1 MPVAPGGSQQPIPAV
16 AIHCLTWSFIIL
28 TPMIDIGRKGG
39 RMDRTVRTV
48 EDVLALLDGLFASE
62 SEAGRLATGDGED
75 FWDRF
80 YADRSRPVPF
90 FVSKPDENLA
100 AYLDQGLIAPGR
112 ALDLGCGPGRNAV
125 YLASQGFEVDAVDL
139 SPVAVAWGEDRA
151 REAGVG
157 VRFLCGDA
165 FALPAAELSGPYDLV
180 VDSGCFHHLPPH
192 RRVSYLALLDRVL
205 APGGHLA
212 LTSFAAGEAG
222 MGSEL
227 TDSDLYRERD
237 LQGGLAYTPESLRWI
252 FSDLVEVELRRMRE
266 EPPESALFG
275 VTFLWT
281 ALFRRGAAASGDVRP
296 VHDLA

>member
-1 MPVAPGGSQQPIPAV
+1 
-16 AIHCLTWSFIIL
+16 
-28 TPMIDIGRKGG
+28 
-39 RMDRTVRTV
+39 MDRTVRTV
-48 EDVLALLDGLFASE
+48 EDVLALLDKLFASE
-62 SEAGRLATGDGED
+62 FEAGRLATGDGMD

-112 ALDLGCGPGRNAV
+112 ALDLGCGAGRNALF
-125 YLASQGFEVDAVDL
+125 LASRGFEVDAVDL
-139 SPVAVAWGEDRA
+139 SPVAIAWGEERA
-151 REAGVG
+151 REIGAE
-157 VRFLCGDA
+157 VRLLCGDA
-165 FALPAAELSGPYDLV
+165 FTLSSTELSGSYDLV

-192 RRVSYLALLDRVL
+192 RRVSYLRLLDRVL

-212 LTSFAAGEAG
+212 LTSFAAGEGG

-227 TDSDLYRERD
+227 ADADLYRERE

-266 EPPESALFG
+266 EPPNSALFG

-281 ALFRRGAAASGDVRP
+281 ALFRRDAASAPSGDIPTRRQT
-296 VHDLA
+296 

>member
-1 MPVAPGGSQQPIPAV
+1 
-16 AIHCLTWSFIIL
+16 
-28 TPMIDIGRKGG
+28 
-39 RMDRTVRTV
+39 MDRTVRTV

-62 SEAGRLATGDGED
+62 SEAGRLATGDGKG

-125 YLASQGFEVDAVDL
+125 YLASRGFEVDAVDL
-139 SPVAVAWGEDRA
+139 SPVAVAWAEDRA
-151 REAGVG
+151 HDAGVD

-165 FALPAAELSGPYDLV
+165 FALPAAELGGPYDLV

-192 RRVSYLALLDRVL
+192 RRVSYLALLDRAL

-212 LTSFAAGEAG
+212 LTSFAAGEG
-222 MGSEL
+222 GTGSEL
-227 TDSDLYRERD
+227 TDADLYRERE

-266 EPPESALFG
+266 EPAESALFG

-281 ALFRRGAAASGDVRP
+281 ALFRRDAALTASGDVRLA
-296 VHDLA
+296 HDRA

>member
-1 MPVAPGGSQQPIPAV
+1 
-16 AIHCLTWSFIIL
+16 
-28 TPMIDIGRKGG
+28 
-39 RMDRTVRTV
+39 MDRTVRTV

-62 SEAGRLATGDGED
+62 PEAGRLATGDGKD

-90 FVSKPDENLA
+90 FVAKPDENLA

-112 ALDLGCGPGRNAV
+112 ALDLGSGPGRNAL
-125 YLASQGFEVDAVDL
+125 YLASHGFEVDAVDL

-151 REAGVG
+151 HEAGVD

-227 TDSDLYRERD
+227 TDADLYREHE

-281 ALFRRGAAASGDVRP
+281 ALFRRGSSPSKQGLRDRHYPHVSVGNP
-296 VHDLA
+296 QSP